1 MTMTPYE
8 QILIGAEVEE
18 REKSLRLLRAS
29 LVGDANVVGVCKILK
44 RLRRDKKKGYRNI
57 NKLRPFD
64 IVQDAMMNGESM
76 MSTLRK
82 RAMEGLGEVI
92 ESVEDKAIQQGT

>member
-29 LVGDANVVGVCKILK
+29 LVGDANVMGVCKILK
-44 RLRRDKKKGYRNI
+44 RLRKHKQKGYRHMD
-57 NKLRPFD
+57 KLQPFD

-82 RAMEGLGEVI
+82 RSMECLGEVI